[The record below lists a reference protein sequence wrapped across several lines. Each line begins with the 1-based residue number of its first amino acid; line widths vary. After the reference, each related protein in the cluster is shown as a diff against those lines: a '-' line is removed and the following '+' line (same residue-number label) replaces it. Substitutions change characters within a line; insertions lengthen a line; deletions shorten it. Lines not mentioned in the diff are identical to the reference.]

1 MNQIDFLPER
11 IKDQRRRRRRLIH
24 QGYLMALCI
33 AGLGVMTYV
42 FQLRVDKARG
52 DLEMLRSRSQVMDSQ
67 MALRDQL
74 NQQLAELM
82 IKSRIEE
89 QLGRRVGT
97 LDVLGE
103 LQRVMPESLTLTSMT
118 METVAVQVA
127 ADPAEKLNT
136 SNQPV
141 SRGGAAKEKTVKR
154 VRLVL
159 TGMAPTDV
167 DVANFIGQLA
177 GNKLFEDV
185 SMGYAKNVKFRNR
198 VAREFQANCYLTR

>member
-1 MNQIDFLPER
+1 MNKIDFLPER
-11 IKDQRRRRRRLIH
+11 IKDQRRRRRQLIR

-33 AGLGVMTYV
+33 AGLVVMTYV
-42 FQLRVDKARG
+42 LQLRVDKARG
-52 DLEMLRSRSQVMDSQ
+52 ELEMLHGRSQAMDSQ
-67 MALRDQL
+67 IALRDEL

-82 IKSRIEE
+82 IKSRIKE

-103 LQRVMPESLTLTSMT
+103 LQKVMPESLTLTSMT

-127 ADPAEKLNT
+127 ADPAEKRNT
-136 SNQPV
+136 SNQSV
-141 SRGGAAKEKTVKR
+141 SRNGVAKNMTVKR

-177 GNKLFEDV
+177 GSKCFEDV
-185 SMGYAKNVKFRNR
+185 SMGYAKNISFRKR
-198 VAREFQANCYLTR
+198 AAREFQANCFLTR

>member
-1 MNQIDFLPER
+1 MNKIDFLPER
-11 IKDQRRRRRRLIH
+11 IRDQRKRRRQLFH

-33 AGLGVMTYV
+33 VGLGVMTYV
-42 FQLRVDKARG
+42 LQLRVDKARG
-52 DLEMLRSRSQVMDSQ
+52 ELEMLRSRSRAMDSQ
-67 MALRDQL
+67 IALRDQL

-103 LQRVMPESLTLTSMT
+103 LQKVMPESLTLTSMT
-118 METVAVQVA
+118 METVTVQVA
-127 ADPAEKLNT
+127 ADSAERRNT

-141 SRGGAAKEKTVKR
+141 SGGGAAKDKTVKR

-167 DVANFIGQLA
+167 DLANFIGQLA
-177 GNKLFEDV
+177 GSKCFEDV
-185 SMGYAKNVKFRNR
+185 SMGYARNVSFRKR

>member
-1 MNQIDFLPER
+1 MNEIDFLPER
-11 IKDQRRRRRRLIH
+11 IKDQRRRRRRLIC
-24 QGYLMALCI
+24 QGYLMALCV
-33 AGLGVMTYV
+33 AGLGVMAYV
-42 FQLRVDKARG
+42 FQVRVDKARG
-52 DLEMLRSRSQVMDSQ
+52 ELEMLRSRSRAMDSQ
-67 MALRDQL
+67 IALRDQL
-74 NQQLAELM
+74 SRQLAELM
-82 IKSRIEE
+82 IKGRIEE

-103 LQRVMPESLTLTSMT
+103 LQKVMPESLTLTSMT

-127 ADPAEKLNT
+127 ADQAEKRNA

-141 SRGGAAKEKTVKR
+141 TRAGASKEKTVKR

-177 GNKLFEDV
+177 GSKLFEDV

-198 VAREFQANCYLTR
+198 QAREFQANCYLTR

>member
-1 MNQIDFLPER
+1 MNKIDFLPER
-11 IKDQRRRRRRLIH
+11 IKDQRMRRRQLFR

-42 FQLRVDKARG
+42 LQLRVDKARG
-52 DLEMLRSRSQVMDSQ
+52 ELEMLRSRSRAMDSQ
-67 MALRDQL
+67 IALRDQL
-74 NQQLAELM
+74 NRQLAEMM

-97 LDVLGE
+97 LEVLGE
-103 LQRVMPESLTLTSMT
+103 LQKVMPESLTLTSMT

-127 ADPAEKLNT
+127 AEAAEKRNT

-141 SRGGAAKEKTVKR
+141 SGGGAAKDKTVKR

-177 GNKLFEDV
+177 GSKLFEDV
-185 SMGYAKNVKFRNR
+185 SMGYARNVSFRKR
-198 VAREFQANCYLTR
+198 MAREFQANCYLTR

>member
-1 MNQIDFLPER
+1 MNEIDFLPER
-11 IKDQRRRRRRLIH
+11 IKDQRMLRRQLIR
-24 QGYLMALCI
+24 QGYLMVLCI

-42 FQLRVDKARG
+42 FQLRVDKAQG
-52 DLEMLRSRSQVMDSQ
+52 ELEMLRSRGRDMDSQ
-67 MALRDQL
+67 IVLRDEL

-97 LDVLGE
+97 LDILGE
-103 LQRVMPESLTLTSMT
+103 LQKVMPESLTLTNMT
-118 METVAVQVA
+118 METVTVQVV
-127 ADPAEKLNT
+127 ADPAEKRNA

-141 SRGGAAKEKTVKR
+141 SGKGAAKETTVKR

-177 GNKLFEDV
+177 GSKCFEDV
-185 SMGYAKNVKFRNR
+185 SMGYAKNVSFRNR

>member
-1 MNQIDFLPER
+1 MNEIDFLPER
-11 IKDQRRRRRRLIH
+11 IKDKRRRRRRLIC

-42 FQLRVDKARG
+42 FQVRVDKARG
-52 DLEMLRSRSQVMDSQ
+52 ELEMLRSRSRAMDSQ
-67 MALRDQL
+67 IALRDQL
-74 NQQLAELM
+74 NRQLAELM
-82 IKSRIEE
+82 IKGRIEE

-103 LQRVMPESLTLTSMT
+103 LQKVMPESLTLTSMT

-127 ADPAEKLNT
+127 VDPADKRNA

-141 SRGGAAKEKTVKR
+141 SRAGSAKAKTVKR

-177 GNKLFEDV
+177 GSKLFEDV
-185 SMGYAKNVKFRNR
+185 SMGYARNVKFRNR
-198 VAREFQANCYLTR
+198 QAREFQANCYLTR

>member
-1 MNQIDFLPER
+1 MNEIDFLPER
-11 IKDQRRRRRRLIH
+11 IKDQRKRRRRLFH

-33 AGLGVMTYV
+33 VGLGVMTYV
-42 FQLRVDKARG
+42 LQLRVDRARG
-52 DLEMLRSRSQVMDSQ
+52 ELELLRGRSRALDTQI
-67 MALRDQL
+67 ALRDRL

-97 LDVLGE
+97 LEVLGE
-103 LQRVMPESLTLTSMT
+103 LQKVMPESLTLTNMT
-118 METVAVQVA
+118 METVAVQA
-127 ADPAEKLNT
+127 AAEAGERRNT

-141 SRGGAAKEKTVKR
+141 SRGGAAKDKTVKR

-177 GNKLFEDV
+177 GSKLFEDV
-185 SMGYAKNVKFRNR
+185 SMCYAKNVSFRKR
-198 VAREFQANCYLTR
+198 PAREFQANCYLTR